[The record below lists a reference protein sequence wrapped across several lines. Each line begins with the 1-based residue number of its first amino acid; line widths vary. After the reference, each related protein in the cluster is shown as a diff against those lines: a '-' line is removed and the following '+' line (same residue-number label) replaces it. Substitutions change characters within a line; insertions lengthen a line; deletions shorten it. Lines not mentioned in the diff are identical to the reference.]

1 MKHASW
7 YQAPSLMT
15 NVSKNKTPSLLT
27 KAEITR
33 SNILGILALAVMIA
47 PFFWAFV
54 ENLSN

>member
-1 MKHASW
+1 
-7 YQAPSLMT
+7 MT